1 MRKILY
7 AVIAVCALASCKKDD
22 TLRYNNMTM
31 GNIDEQTII
40 SDQGNTFNIVESL
53 LNVDLAKFPN
63 ERVLLTCDVLKETSD
78 NTYDIRL
85 TSITNVLTKNV
96 KTLAD
101 STPEENLEIDDPLI
115 LRDIWY
121 SGGYLNLYIEF
132 FHKAGS
138 MNPHF
143 INLLHETSEDGK
155 HIFTLRHNASGELPY
170 EKLADETFYLTG
182 GYVSFPISRVIEGN
196 SADIVL
202 NWKSYKFSS
211 DGQTLPDIYDV
222 TKEYKWT
229 RGGYEHAPRSM
240 NVKSAIE
247 LR

>member
-1 MRKILY
+1 M
-7 AVIAVCALASCKKDD
+7 AVCALASCKKDD

-31 GNIDEQTII
+31 GNIDGQTII
-40 SDQGNTFNIVESL
+40 SDQGNTFNIAESL
-53 LNVDLAKFPN
+53 FNVDLTKFPN
-63 ERVLLTCDVLKETSD
+63 GRVLLTCDVLRETS
-78 NTYDIRL
+78 NSTYDIRL
-85 TSITNVLTKNV
+85 TGITNVLTKNV

-101 STPEENLEIDDPLI
+101 STPEENLETDDPLI
-115 LRDIWY
+115 LTDIWY

-138 MNPHF
+138 EKPHF

-155 HIFTLRHNASGELPY
+155 HIFSLRHNASGELPY
-170 EKLADETFYLTG
+170 EKLADKTFYLTG
-182 GYVSFPISRVIEGN
+182 GYVSFPISQVIEGN

-211 DGQTLPDIYDV
+211 DEQTLPEIHDV

-229 RGGYEHAPRSM
+229 RGGYEHTPRSTSLM
-240 NVKSAIE
+240 STIE